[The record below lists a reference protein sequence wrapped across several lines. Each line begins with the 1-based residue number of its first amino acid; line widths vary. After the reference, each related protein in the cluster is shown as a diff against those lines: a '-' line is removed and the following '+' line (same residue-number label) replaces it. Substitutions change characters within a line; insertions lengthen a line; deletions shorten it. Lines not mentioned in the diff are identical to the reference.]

1 MVRWGTKGSTE
12 KKEKLWNSSCT
23 TSSDDRKLAV
33 MSEILSRVFV
43 VGVLLVY
50 AGLVV
55 GFLLWNLERRLRG
68 SGKKRAWPAIL
79 EHLSASRFFNRPYD
93 AQ

>member
-1 MVRWGTKGSTE
+1 
-12 KKEKLWNSSCT
+12 
-23 TSSDDRKLAV
+23 